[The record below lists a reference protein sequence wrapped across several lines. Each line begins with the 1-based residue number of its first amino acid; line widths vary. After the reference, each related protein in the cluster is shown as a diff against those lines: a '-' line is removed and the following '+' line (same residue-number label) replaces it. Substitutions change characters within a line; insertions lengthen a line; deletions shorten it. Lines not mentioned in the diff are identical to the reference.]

1 MNNIMIDLSYDVD
14 SAYSLLH
21 SILPA
26 SNQMDYPAFGCFYC
40 MLLEEWCLHH
50 HANITDVIKE
60 ISDLIHCVN
69 SEMGAYSDSLFHES
83 EVM

>member
-1 MNNIMIDLSYDVD
+1 MDNIMIDLSYDVS
-14 SAYSLLH
+14 SAYDLLH
-21 SILPA
+21 SIVPT

-50 HANITDVIKE
+50 HASITDVIQE
-60 ISDLIHCVN
+60 IYDLIHCVN
-69 SEMGAYSDSLFHES
+69 SEMGAYSDSPFHES